1 MRSFSMFLSVLLTA
15 RFDLS
20 VHVLPPACLNA
31 ALIFPGRW
39 YYIVV
44 VPVSQSTRQWKN
56 PDEMDLDEVSASRWL
71 IG

>member
-1 MRSFSMFLSVLLTA
+1 MRLA
-15 RFDLS
+15 CFDLS
-20 VHVLPPACLNA
+20 VYVLQPVCLHTGF
-31 ALIFPGRW
+31 IFLGRW

-44 VPVSQSTRQWKN
+44 MPSTQQWKN